1 MIPINKKIILGVTG
15 SVSAYKSAELIRL
28 LLKEQFFVQV
38 VMTKSAKEF
47 ISPLTL
53 QALSG
58 NPVLENLWDAT
69 EGNGMEHINLSR
81 TSQLILIAPAS
92 ANFIA
97 KLANGIADDLLSNI
111 CLARTCPLLAA
122 PAMNIEMWQNP
133 ATQRNIKT
141 LKKDGGIVI
150 GPEYGEQACGEIGLG
165 RLINLESIILQVQK
179 FSSEQIF
186 KDKKILTIKVGFDP
200 TAPDLHLG
208 HTVILRKMRQFQDL
222 GHKVI
227 FLIGDF
233 TGRIG
238 DPSGKNKTRPPL
250 TDNEIKENAQTYK
263 DQVYKVL
270 DPQKTIVDFNS
281 RWGDSM
287 SAADMIKLA
296 AQSTVARMIER
307 DDFSKRYKNNQPIS
321 IHEFLYP
328 LMQGYDS
335 VELEADI
342 ELGGTDQKFNL
353 LVGRDLQ
360 RNSDMSPQTIIT
372 LPLLEGL
379 DGVKKMSK
387 SEQNY
392 IGITESADEI
402 FGKTM
407 SISDEIMFK
416 WFDLLSL
423 RPPSDID
430 DLQKS
435 IDNGANPRD
444 AKIELAYE
452 LAERF
457 TSTKD
462 AEEAKE
468 NFFKKFAKNELP
480 TNIEEKEI
488 PFSGELALPNI
499 LKDLGMVT
507 STSEALRLIKQG
519 AVKID
524 QNKVESKDFK
534 IEQNKKTL
542 IQVGKKK
549 FIYLSLI

>member
-1 MIPINKKIILGVTG
+1 MDYKKQLQII
-15 SVSAYKSAELIRL
+15 K
-28 LLKEQFFVQV
+28 Q
-38 VMTKSAKEF
+38 
-47 ISPLTL
+47 
-53 QALSG
+53 
-58 NPVLENLWDAT
+58 
-69 EGNGMEHINLSR
+69 
-81 TSQLILIAPAS
+81 
-92 ANFIA
+92 
-97 KLANGIADDLLSNI
+97 GIDEIIGEDDL
-111 CLARTCPLLAA
+111 
-122 PAMNIEMWQNP
+122 
-133 ATQRNIKT
+133 
-141 LKKDGGIVI
+141 
-150 GPEYGEQACGEIGLG
+150 
-165 RLINLESIILQVQK
+165 VQK
-179 FSSEQIF
+179 L

-263 DQVYKVL
+263 EQVYKVL

-488 PFSGELALPNI
+488 PFSSDIALPNI

>member
-1 MIPINKKIILGVTG
+1 MDYKKQLQII
-15 SVSAYKSAELIRL
+15 K
-28 LLKEQFFVQV
+28 Q
-38 VMTKSAKEF
+38 
-47 ISPLTL
+47 
-53 QALSG
+53 
-58 NPVLENLWDAT
+58 
-69 EGNGMEHINLSR
+69 
-81 TSQLILIAPAS
+81 
-92 ANFIA
+92 
-97 KLANGIADDLLSNI
+97 GIDEIIGEDDL
-111 CLARTCPLLAA
+111 
-122 PAMNIEMWQNP
+122 
-133 ATQRNIKT
+133 
-141 LKKDGGIVI
+141 
-150 GPEYGEQACGEIGLG
+150 
-165 RLINLESIILQVQK
+165 VQK
-179 FSSEQIF
+179 L
-186 KDKKILTIKVGFDP
+186 KDNKILTIKVGFDP

-263 DQVYKVL
+263 DQVCKVL

-360 RNSDMSPQTIIT
+360 RNSDISPQTIIT

-423 RPPSDID
+423 RPLSDID
-430 DLQKS
+430 DLKKS

-488 PFSGELALPNI
+488 PFSSDLALPNI

>member
-1 MIPINKKIILGVTG
+1 MDYKKQLQII
-15 SVSAYKSAELIRL
+15 K
-28 LLKEQFFVQV
+28 Q
-38 VMTKSAKEF
+38 
-47 ISPLTL
+47 
-53 QALSG
+53 
-58 NPVLENLWDAT
+58 
-69 EGNGMEHINLSR
+69 
-81 TSQLILIAPAS
+81 
-92 ANFIA
+92 
-97 KLANGIADDLLSNI
+97 GIDEIIGEDDL
-111 CLARTCPLLAA
+111 
-122 PAMNIEMWQNP
+122 
-133 ATQRNIKT
+133 
-141 LKKDGGIVI
+141 
-150 GPEYGEQACGEIGLG
+150 
-165 RLINLESIILQVQK
+165 VQK
-179 FSSEQIF
+179 L
-186 KDKKILTIKVGFDP
+186 KDNKILTIKVGFDP

-430 DLQKS
+430 DLKKN

-534 IEQNKKTL
+534 LEQNKKTL

>member
-1 MIPINKKIILGVTG
+1 MDYKKQLQII
-15 SVSAYKSAELIRL
+15 K
-28 LLKEQFFVQV
+28 Q
-38 VMTKSAKEF
+38 
-47 ISPLTL
+47 
-53 QALSG
+53 
-58 NPVLENLWDAT
+58 
-69 EGNGMEHINLSR
+69 
-81 TSQLILIAPAS
+81 
-92 ANFIA
+92 
-97 KLANGIADDLLSNI
+97 GIDEIIGEDDL
-111 CLARTCPLLAA
+111 
-122 PAMNIEMWQNP
+122 
-133 ATQRNIKT
+133 
-141 LKKDGGIVI
+141 
-150 GPEYGEQACGEIGLG
+150 
-165 RLINLESIILQVQK
+165 VQK
-179 FSSEQIF
+179 L
-186 KDKKILTIKVGFDP
+186 KDNKILTIKVGFDP

-208 HTVILRKMRQFQDL
+208 HTVILRKMCQFQDL
-222 GHKVI
+222 GYKVI

-263 DQVYKVL
+263 EQVYKVL

-488 PFSGELALPNI
+488 PFSSDLALPNI